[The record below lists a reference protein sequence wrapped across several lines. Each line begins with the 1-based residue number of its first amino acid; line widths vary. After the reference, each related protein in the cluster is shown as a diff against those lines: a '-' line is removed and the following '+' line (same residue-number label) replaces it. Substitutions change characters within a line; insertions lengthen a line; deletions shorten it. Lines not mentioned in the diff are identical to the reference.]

1 MPVKQTITITD
12 NSNTH
17 ATVDELMDK
26 LTEDC
31 SDISTIVDMLESCTA
46 DGTLVSTIELSE
58 EGNVVT
64 VTRMW
69 WDDECWTNF
78 SALEGVDASV
88 FADAGWTVVSEDSPA
103 VIGVT
108 TRQDDTFGQ

>member
-1 MPVKQTITITD
+1 MAVTQIITITD

-26 LTEDC
+26 LREDC
-31 SDISTIVDMLESCTA
+31 SGLDTTVDMVESCTA
-46 DGTLVSTIELSE
+46 DGTLVSTNEISE

-64 VTRMW
+64 VTRI

-78 SALEGVDASV
+78 SALDGVDASV
-88 FADAGWTVVSEDSPA
+88 FADAGWTVVSEDSPT
-103 VIGVT
+103 VIGLT

>member
-1 MPVKQTITITD
+1 MAVTQTITITD

-31 SDISTIVDMLESCTA
+31 SGLATTVDMVESCTA
-46 DGTLVSTIELSE
+46 DGTLVGTSELSE

-64 VTRMW
+64 ITRI
-69 WDDECWTNF
+69 WDDECWTKF
-78 SALEGVDASV
+78 SALEEVDASV

-103 VIGVT
+103 FSGLT
-108 TRQDDTFGQ
+108 TRQDNTFGQ

>member
-1 MPVKQTITITD
+1 MPVKQIITITD

-31 SDISTIVDMLESCTA
+31 SGLATTVDMVESCTA
-46 DGTLVSTIELSE
+46 DGTLVSTSELSE

-69 WDDECWTNF
+69 DDACWTNF

-88 FADAGWTVVSEDSPA
+88 FADAGWTVVSEDNPA
-103 VIGVT
+103 LPGLT

>member
-1 MPVKQTITITD
+1 MPVKQIITITD

-46 DGTLVSTIELSE
+46 DGTLVSTSELSE
-58 EGNVVT
+58 EGDVAT
-64 VTRMW
+64 ITRVW
-69 WDDECWTNF
+69 HDECWTNF

-103 VIGVT
+103 VIGLT
-108 TRQDDTFGQ
+108 TRQDDTWMT